1 MPPECKVIDGYIN
14 FEVGSISKA
23 CKTYYKI
30 IGTPE
35 SWGQPGFLI
44 LYDQVGGGL
53 STHLPEKNGD
63 TGFWT
68 IQLFLDELDNLL
80 TKLKIEEYDL
90 LGHSWGG
97 ALAVS
102 HAVRRPPGL
111 RNLILFSCD
120 PSTQLLEQCQDVEL
134 KPRFPKEVREAL
146 EKYDEDGEVT
156 PEYRKAREY
165 YNKHHQCTIDPA
177 PDAVVRAFQW
187 VAEDPTVP
195 LTLYG
200 PNSFKTTGPMKD
212 WTVVDDLHNIVV
224 PTLVINGA
232 QDSIVDSSLTP
243 FIERIPEVKWV
254 KFQHSSH
261 MAHYEERDKFMHT
274 IREFLCGR
282 RS

>member
-1 MPPECKVIDGYIN
+1 LAYPTTPHPHTIKIMPPECKVIDGYIH

-23 CKTYYKI
+23 CQTYYKI
-30 IGTPE
+30 IGTLKAGVRPLVALHGGPGCNSE
-35 SWGQPGFLI
+35 YLEILTDVTKGQPGFLI

-63 TGFWT
+63 TVFWT

-97 ALAVS
+97 TLAVS
-102 HAVRRPPGL
+102 HAVRRPAGL

-165 YNKHHQCTIDPA
+165 YNKHHQCTIDPV

-195 LTLYG
+195 LT
-200 PNSFKTTGPMKD
+200 M
-212 WTVVDDLHNIVV
+212 
-224 PTLVINGA
+224 
-232 QDSIVDSSLTP
+232 
-243 FIERIPEVKWV
+243 
-254 KFQHSSH
+254 
-261 MAHYEERDKFMHT
+261 
-274 IREFLCGR
+274 
-282 RS
+282 